1 MLTVNYFC
9 VALCKLSSVQR
20 SVQPV
25 HMAIGWNNNAGQC
38 VRAEQSR
45 VFLFILTAEGNNAC
59 LSEKACTRGRSGST
73 CSWHSQPG
81 SFLPRRTTKVSSV
94 SLIQLH
100 VVSGTMY
107 SKKGKPLPQD
117 YSVKFNVRGM

>member
-45 VFLFILTAEGNNAC
+45 VFFIYTHSRGKQC
-59 LSEKACTRGRSGST
+59 L
-73 CSWHSQPG
+73 
-81 SFLPRRTTKVSSV
+81 
-94 SLIQLH
+94 
-100 VVSGTMY
+100 
-107 SKKGKPLPQD
+107 PL
-117 YSVKFNVRGM
+117 